1 MHRFLIHVLV
11 AGTVFCASNAAN
23 AKPPHLATRGTA
35 TQLMV
40 KDKPFLIVGG
50 QVHNSSSGGAEYFD
64 RTVGKLVSLHANT
77 VFAPVSWELLEPVEG
92 RYDFGQLE
100 HMVRTARKHRV
111 KLVVLWFGSWKN
123 GVSQYAPAWVRKDT
137 TRFPRAHDANGRPMS
152 ALSTFGPQSRD
163 ADKAAFTAMMKH
175 LRKIDAQDN
184 TVILVQVQ
192 NEVGLFES
200 RDHRPEA
207 KAAFAEQVPPALMNY
222 LSANKG
228 RLAPHLEALWQRNG
242 HKERGTWAEVF
253 GSTKDGDE
261 VFMAWHYA
269 TYINGIADSGKA
281 AYDLPLYV
289 NAWLAGNDQPGQFPS
304 GGPVHR
310 VIDVWKA
317 AAPAIA
323 ICAPDI
329 YANNFKDVTAAYH
342 RADNPLFI
350 PETHADVWF
359 KPSAVDQ
366 HQAARNVFWAFAHH
380 DAIAFAPFGL
390 EGQAVNG
397 PIAKSFKLVSEL
409 RPLILQFQGTGRMA
423 GILQTEEPK
432 TTQEGVKEASSAQ
445 SSREIALGG
454 YTAHVSYSPVSADER
469 AYGLIINTAPDEFLI
484 AGDGLVV
491 GFSAKQREVGFAE
504 IWEQVFVNG
513 KWVNGRRLNGDQTN
527 QGSTAQIPFWRWDSF
542 DAATGPRVVKV
553 KLFSRKDD
561 ATVPSTPDT
570 P

>member
-1 MHRFLIHVLV
+1 MHRFLAHLLAAGAVL
-11 AGTVFCASNAAN
+11 CACNAAN
-23 AKPPHLATRGTA
+23 AMPPHLATHGTA

-40 KDKPFLIVGG
+40 KDQPYLIIGG
-50 QVHNSSSGGAEYFD
+50 QVHNSSSGSAEYFD
-64 RTVGKLVSLHANT
+64 RTVSKLARLHANT
-77 VFAPVSWELLEPVEG
+77 VFAPVTWELLEPVEG
-92 RYDFGQLE
+92 AYDFGQLE

-123 GVSQYAPAWVRKDT
+123 GVSQYAPVWVRKDT
-137 TRFPRAHDANGRPMS
+137 TRFPRAQDANGRPMS
-152 ALSTFGPQSRD
+152 ALSTFGQQSRD

-184 TVILVQVQ
+184 TVILVQVE
-192 NEVGLFES
+192 NEAGLFES

-207 KAAFAEQVPPALMNY
+207 NTAYAEQVPQPLLDY
-222 LSANKG
+222 LKTHQG
-228 RLAPHLEALWQRNG
+228 RLAPHLEELWQRNG
-242 HKERGTWAEVF
+242 RKERGSWAEVF
-253 GSTKDGDE
+253 GTTKDGDE
-261 VFMAWHYA
+261 IFMAWHYA
-269 TYINGIADSGKA
+269 SYINAIAASGKA
-281 AYDLPLYV
+281 AYELPLYV

-304 GGPVHR
+304 GGPNHR
-310 VIDVWKA
+310 VLDIWKA

-323 ICAPDI
+323 LCAPDI
-329 YANNFKDVTAAYH
+329 YSNNFKDVTAAYH

-380 DAIAFAPFGL
+380 DAISFSPFGL
-390 EGQAVNG
+390 EGQAVDG
-397 PIAKSFKLVSEL
+397 PLANSFKLVSDL
-409 RPLILQFQGTGRMA
+409 RQLILQFQGTGRMA

-432 TTQEGVKEASSAQ
+432 TTQEGVKEASAAQ
-445 SSREIALGG
+445 SSREIAMGG

-553 KLFSRKDD
+553 KLFSRD
-561 ATVPSTPDT
+561 
-570 P
+570 